1 VNNRGIHVFTSES
14 VTEGHPD
21 KVCDQISDAIL
32 DEVIRQDLEA
42 DAKSGKT
49 GRKRLGSS
57 RVACESFITVGLVV
71 VGGEMTT
78 EGWVDVQ
85 DLVRNLIHSIGYTD
99 AKYGFN
105 WATCGILNAI
115 GRQSPDIAQGVEGG
129 GAGDQGLMVGYACDQ
144 TPELMPMPIVLAH
157 RLTRRLADARRSGL
171 LPFLGPDG
179 KSQVTVEYREGKP
192 FRIDTVVISSQHT
205 EDILDESGERITEAA
220 RHEVI
225 EKVGRAVLPRELLD
239 VGGETRF
246 LVNPTGKFVIG
257 GPQSD
262 TGMTGRKII
271 VDTYGGWAPHGGGA
285 FSGKDPTKVD
295 RSATYMARH
304 IAKNIV
310 AAKLAREALVQ
321 LAYAIG
327 VADPVSVMV
336 DTFGSG
342 VIPDERLTQLVRE
355 VFPLTPR
362 GIIEELDLLK
372 PIYRITASYGH
383 FGRSEPEFRW
393 ESLHHVSALESAA
406 KSMA

>member
-1 VNNRGIHVFTSES
+1 MNSRGIHVFTSES

-21 KVCDQISDAIL
+21 KVCDQISDAVL
-32 DEVIRQDLEA
+32 DAVIEQDTR
-42 DAKSGKT
+42 G
-49 GRKRLGSS
+49 
-57 RVACESFITVGLVV
+57 RVACETFITVGLVV
-71 VGGEMTT
+71 VGGEITT
-78 EGWVDVQ
+78 KCWVDVQ
-85 DLVRNLIHSIGYTD
+85 DLVRNLIRDIGYTD

-105 WATCGILNAI
+105 YATCGILNAI
-115 GRQSPDIAQGVEGG
+115 GRQSGDIAQGVDTG
-129 GAGDQGLMVGYACDQ
+129 GAGDQGLMVGYACDE
-144 TPELMPMPIVLAH
+144 TPELMPMPITLAH
-157 RLTRRLADARRSGL
+157 KITRRLAEVRRKGV
-171 LPFLGPDG
+171 LPYLGPDG
-179 KSQVTVEYREGKP
+179 KSQVTVEYRDGKP
-192 FRIDTVVISSQHT
+192 HRIDTVVISSQHT
-205 EDILDESGERITEAA
+205 EDILNKKGDRITDAA
-220 RHEVI
+220 RNEII
-225 EKVGRAVLPRELLD
+225 EKVGLAVLPRKLVD
-239 VGGETRF
+239 SKTRF

-304 IAKNIV
+304 VAKNIV

-336 DTFGSG
+336 DTNGTG
-342 VIPDERLTQLVRE
+342 VIPDERLTKVVRE

-362 GIIEELDLLK
+362 GIIKELDLLR

-383 FGRSEPEFRW
+383 FGRSEREFRW
-393 ESLHHVSALESAA
+393 ESLHHVDALKSAA
-406 KSMA
+406 KKHA